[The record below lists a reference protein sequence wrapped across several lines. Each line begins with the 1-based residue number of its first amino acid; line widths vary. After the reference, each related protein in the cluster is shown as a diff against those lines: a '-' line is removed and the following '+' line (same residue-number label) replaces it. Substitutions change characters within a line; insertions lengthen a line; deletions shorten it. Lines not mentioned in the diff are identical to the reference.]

1 MAAKSGRKYSRD
13 KNGRFA
19 SGGGGGGSAK
29 TSGSKSASSRST
41 NTARAKDLKAKGTTA
56 IGSRVKAKGF
66 AGGKSAQ
73 KNAGGLRSSNTATM
87 KNPMAGSFKAQKA
100 GAAAA
105 KASKQRAASKA
116 GMKPGSQMKKAAPN
130 AAKSEYKKLKTEAK
144 RTGRANMYSTNK
156 ADATAAGVAK
166 RKLGNFVKKRGVT
179 KKRKK

>member
-1 MAAKSGRKYSRD
+1 MARKYSRD
-13 KNGRFA
+13 KAGKFA
-19 SGGGGGGSAK
+19 SGGGGGGSKA
-29 TSGSKSASSRST
+29 ASSRST

-87 KNPMAGSFKAQKA
+87 KKPMAGSFKAQKA

-116 GMKPGSQMKKAAPN
+116 NMKPKGKFDKPAQSSSAKAD
-130 AAKSEYKKLKTEAK
+130 YKKLRGEARK
-144 RTGRANMYSTNK
+144 TGRTNMYSSNK
-156 ADATAAGVAK
+156 ADATAAGAAK

-179 KKRKK
+179 APKKSGGKKRKG